1 MSDRDMN
8 PKISRENIENRPV
21 ENKPLSTADM
31 AVTGPAETQRDV
43 QSPAMR
49 ATGGSGH
56 PMPLLNPD
64 EMTGMRSHW
73 TDIQSGFVDEPRH
86 AVEEAD
92 HLVAEVM
99 QKLAQTFARERSNL
113 ENQWNQGEN
122 VSTEDLRIALQRYR
136 SFFDRLLS
144 L

>member
-1 MSDRDMN
+1 MNDRDTNN
-8 PKISRENIENRPV
+8 PVDQNPEG
-21 ENKPLSTADM
+21 KPLSTADI
-31 AVTGPAETQRDV
+31 AGKTSTERRDV

-49 ATGGSGH
+49 TAGGSGQSL
-56 PMPLLNPD
+56 PLMNPD
-64 EMTGMRSHW
+64 EMSGMRSRW
-73 TDIQSGFVDEPRH
+73 LDIQSGFVDEPRH

-92 HLVAEVM
+92 HLVAEVI
-99 QKLAQTFARERSNL
+99 QKLAQTFARERGNL

-122 VSTEDLRIALQRYR
+122 VSTEDLRLALQRYR

>member
-1 MSDRDMN
+1 MDDQERKDRQADQN
-8 PKISRENIENRPV
+8 AENQ
-21 ENKPLSTADM
+21 PLSTADI
-31 AVTGPAETQRDV
+31 AGKTTAERRDV

-49 ATGGSGH
+49 TAGGSGQNL
-56 PMPLLNPD
+56 PLLNPD
-64 EMTGMRSHW
+64 EMNSMRSRW
-73 TDIQSGFVDEPRH
+73 LDVQSGFVDEPRH

-92 HLVAEVM
+92 HLVAEVI
-99 QKLAQTFARERSNL
+99 QKLAQMFARERGNL
-113 ENQWNQGEN
+113 EGQWNQGGN